1 MGRITIAY
9 TEDHYF
15 LKQEGAM
22 LEDIARRIS
31 GYIENRRLME
41 TTQAALAEAAAT
53 HRSYLRQEWQDYLQ
67 KEQALHRNAIV
78 YDQEQV
84 AAIPEFWRPEME
96 LALTKGDLVKIE
108 DLESRTGLAIPIVV
122 RGQTLG
128 VLGVEDPDG
137 ERKWSAEELALVQAI
152 GQQLG
157 QALENTRLIEAT
169 QRRAARE
176 RLTGEVTTRMRETMD
191 VNTVLQTAVHEMRQ
205 VLGLHDIVI
214 RLEDTNGDAVTPTD
228 SNRPERPGRPAEQDE
243 EVL

>member
-1 MGRITIAY
+1 
-9 TEDHYF
+9 
-15 LKQEGAM
+15 
-22 LEDIARRIS
+22 
-31 GYIENRRLME
+31 
-41 TTQAALAEAAAT
+41 
-53 HRSYLRQEWQDYLQ
+53 LR
-67 KEQALHRNAIV
+67 RNAIV

-84 AAIPEFWRPEME
+84 TAVPEFWRPEIE
-96 LALTKGDLVKIE
+96 LALTKGDLIKIE

-128 VLGVEDPDG
+128 VLGVEDPNG

-191 VNTVLQTAVHEMRQ
+191 VNTVLQTAVHEMQQ

-228 SNRPERPGRPAEQDE
+228 SNRPAQPGRHAEQDE
-243 EVL
+243 EVSQ